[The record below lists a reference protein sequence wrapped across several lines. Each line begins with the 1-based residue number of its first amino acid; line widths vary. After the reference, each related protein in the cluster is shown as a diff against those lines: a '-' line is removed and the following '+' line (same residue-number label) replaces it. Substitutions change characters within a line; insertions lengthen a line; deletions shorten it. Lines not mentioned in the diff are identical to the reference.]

1 MTTPEGKVKTKV
13 KEILERYKIYYF
25 MPVKHLYG
33 RAGIGDF
40 ICCVN
45 SKFLSIET
53 KSKDGTVTE
62 LQDEDFK
69 NVRKSKGLKLLICSE
84 ADLKYLETIIQ
95 QIMES

>member
-1 MTTPEGKVKTKV
+1 M
-13 KEILERYKIYYF
+13 
-25 MPVKHLYG
+25 
-33 RAGIGDF
+33 AGLGE
-40 ICCVN
+40 
-45 SKFLSIET
+45 ET